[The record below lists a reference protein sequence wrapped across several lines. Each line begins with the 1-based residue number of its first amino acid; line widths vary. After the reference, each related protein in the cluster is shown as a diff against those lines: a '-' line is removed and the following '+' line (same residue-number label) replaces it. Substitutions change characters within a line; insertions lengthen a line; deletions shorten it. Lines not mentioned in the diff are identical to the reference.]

1 MTEQTFKIQ
10 VFSCKDKMYRFAKR
24 LLISTEEAE
33 DVVQELM
40 VKFWK
45 NREDLTQIQNI
56 EAYLMKSV
64 KYECLNRLRHHKVV
78 MEFQKEH
85 PVEIK
90 TAENHQSTEI
100 KEWILK
106 WIEKLPDKQ
115 KLVIHL
121 RDIEEYSVNEIT
133 EILEMEENAVRV
145 NLMRARQ
152 KIKENL
158 QKLFKHENERL
169 QQDIY

>member
-85 PVEIK
+85 LVEIK
-90 TAENHQSTEI
+90 TTENHQSTEI

>member
-33 DVVQELM
+33 DIVQELM

-45 NREDLTQIQNI
+45 NKEDLTQIQNI

-85 PVEIK
+85 LVEIK
-90 TAENHQSTEI
+90 TTENHQSTEI

-121 RDIEEYSVNEIT
+121 RDIEEYSVNEIA